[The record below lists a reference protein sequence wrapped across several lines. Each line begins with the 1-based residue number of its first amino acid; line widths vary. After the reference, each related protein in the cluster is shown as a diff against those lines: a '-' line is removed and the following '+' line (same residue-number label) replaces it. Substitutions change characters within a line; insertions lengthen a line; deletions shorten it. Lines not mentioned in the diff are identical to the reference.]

1 MRPQSIVLVAGW
13 WVGAILAG
21 TGNVTNFPADWGPIH
36 IAALIILT
44 VAASL
49 VADGVLG
56 TRFDP
61 VIAGYAHEHV
71 GLAAVFDFILGAI
84 TASAVQRPSLL
95 PFGATP
101 TFPICLCLYARLSL
115 RAWVLPMLQ
124 PLIAS
129 VGCDRLPIPPSGSFP

>member
-84 TASAVQRPSLL
+84 TALCGSASVFVALRCDADISHLSLSLCAVITPSL
-95 PFGATP
+95 GIA
-101 TFPICLCLYARLSL
+101 YAAAANRERRL
-115 RAWVLPMLQ
+115 
-124 PLIAS
+124 
-129 VGCDRLPIPPSGSFP
+129 